1 MWKQLSDAHHWS
13 ASVGA
18 YRLRVQPEITNG
30 ALVYRAEL
38 SDAALNDMWAAGEL
52 ATVDEAKEAARAAL
66 QAELQRLTT
75 ALAATEDEAMF
86 GHGAWV
92 YCGQHMNAH
101 PTGWCSV
108 SVRDKV
114 GLGISGRGAEVAQE
128 ARAKCQE
135 FGLPLANQ
143 GSNQ

>member
-30 ALVYRAEL
+30 AIVYRAEL
-38 SDAALNDMWAAGEL
+38 YDAALNDLWAAGEL
-52 ATVDEAKEAARAAL
+52 ATVDDAKEAARAAL
-66 QAELQRLTT
+66 QAELQRLAT
-75 ALAATEDEAMF
+75 ALAATEDETIF

-92 YCGQHMNAH
+92 YCRQHMNAH

-114 GLGISGRGAEVAQE
+114 GLGLAGTSAEIAQQ

-135 FGLPLANQ
+135 YGLPLANQ
-143 GSNQ
+143 